1 VFRTQ
6 EPVETYAAPCLV
18 TRRRWAQNAFR
29 RRRLM
34 TEHQTMNTVIHAAFR
49 RDLARFDSAL
59 ATFPDGSQERADQ
72 LIAAWDNYQHQLHH
86 HHQDEETIFWPA
98 FRELG
103 ADESLTSDLGG
114 EHARM
119 LQSLD
124 HADEVVR
131 RLATDP
137 SSARAAD
144 ARAAI
149 GELGEV
155 LREHLAHEEADLE
168 PWTVTI
174 RDTPRMKQ
182 ATVAVRKAYK
192 GQTGTF
198 VAWLLD
204 GASPGDAAGL
214 KREIPAPVVAIL
226 NAVPGRHYRK
236 TIASVWA
243 DD

>member
-1 VFRTQ
+1 
-6 EPVETYAAPCLV
+6 
-18 TRRRWAQNAFR
+18 
-29 RRRLM
+29 M
-34 TEHQTMNTVIHAAFR
+34 TEHLTMNTVIHAAFR

-59 ATFPDGSQERADQ
+59 ASFPAGSQERADQ
-72 LIAAWDNYQHQLHH
+72 VVTAWDNFAHQLHH

-119 LQSLD
+119 LLALD

-137 SSARAAD
+137 SAARAGEARAAV
-144 ARAAI
+144 

-155 LREHLAHEEADLE
+155 LHEHLAHEEAELE
-168 PWTVTI
+168 PWAATVM
-174 RDTPRMKQ
+174 DTPQFKEAR
-182 ATVAVRKAYK
+182 VAVRKAHK
-192 GQTGTF
+192 GEAGTF

-204 GASPGDAAGL
+204 GATPDDAAGL
-214 KREIPAPVVAIL
+214 KKEIPPPVAALL

-236 TIASVWA
+236 NIATVWA
-243 DD
+243 D